1 MNERKEAR
9 KQGKSASLFSCEPC
23 EADRR
28 WHHHHT
34 TLLRHPILPSSLSE
48 HCQWI
53 LNVIHVRVTLYPF
66 EEPGAGWVYCYGTR
80 EEKEEIST
88 SITRQDGREEAAAGR
103 KVSSFARSLDAA
115 MPFRLDAFSASA
127 VTKKK
132 KRKKK
137 KEEEDRNSLSAGQDG
152 WGFSLFFSLSEDT
165 PRPRPRTRQCSYIF
179 ISHVIT
185 CCCCCCC
192 VCAHWARG
200 EAKRSKG
207 RVVVVVHLNKNEI
220 KKGRK
225 KREGKRKELVDSF
238 VLAAHCIA
246 WRICHGNVQ
255 TPIKHDVLCSAAPPS
270 SISLVQVAQLFAC
283 LHTVDVCLYSPCII
297 RK

>member
-1 MNERKEAR
+1 MWGGQAVAPPPHHPVASSNPPFLPERTLPMDSECNSRPCHAVSIRGAGSWVGLLLWNERR
-9 KQGKSASLFSCEPC
+9 KRKRRNKHLHNKTRWKRRGSSRQKSFVFRPQNPPLE
-23 EADRR
+23 
-28 WHHHHT
+28 
-34 TLLRHPILPSSLSE
+34 
-48 HCQWI
+48 
-53 LNVIHVRVTLYPF
+53 
-66 EEPGAGWVYCYGTR
+66 
-80 EEKEEIST
+80 
-88 SITRQDGREEAAAGR
+88 
-103 KVSSFARSLDAA
+103 AA

-137 KEEEDRNSLSAGQDG
+137 KEEEDRNSLSAGQDA

-225 KREGKRKELVDSF
+225 KRGEKGKNL
-238 VLAAHCIA
+238 LILLCWQHIA
-246 WRICHGNVQ
+246 LRGGFAMEMC
-255 TPIKHDVLCSAAPPS
+255 KH
-270 SISLVQVAQLFAC
+270 Q
-283 LHTVDVCLYSPCII
+283 
-297 RK
+297 